1 MKILF
6 IGDVF
11 GKGGRNAVKKFLPDI
26 LEREPI
32 ELVICNGEN
41 LSHGKGI
48 LPRHYEE
55 MMDSGVDFFTS
66 GNHAFAKKEGTSL
79 FESEENII
87 RPANIKVE
95 RPGIGSRE
103 FDVNGTLVR
112 ITNLLGT
119 CFITELE
126 PYNAFQKLE
135 EIVNENK
142 ATIHIVDFHAEATA
156 EKQAMAYA
164 FDGKVSA
171 ILGTHTHI
179 QTADD
184 RILKGGTAYITDV
197 GMCGSYNS
205 VIGSERKEVLERFKT
220 EQKTRFQV
228 DDKADMFCAILLD
241 IDDKT
246 GKANSIE
253 RIYIHP

>member
-11 GKGGRNAVKKFLPDI
+11 GKGGRNAVRKFLPDI
-26 LEREPI
+26 LEKEPI

-55 MMDSGVDFFTS
+55 MMDMGIDFFTT
-66 GNHAFAKKEGTSL
+66 GNHAFAKKEGLSL
-79 FESEENII
+79 FEDENNII
-87 RPANIKVE
+87 RPANIMVKAV
-95 RPGIGSRE
+95 GVGSRE

-126 PYNAFQKLE
+126 PCNAFKKLS
-135 EIVNENK
+135 EINAESK
-142 ATIHIVDFHAEATA
+142 ASIHVVDFHAEATA
-156 EKQAMAYA
+156 EKQALAYA
-164 FDGKVSA
+164 FDGEVSA
-171 ILGTHTHI
+171 VLGTHTHI
-179 QTADD
+179 QTADN
-184 RILKGGTAYITDV
+184 RILKNGTAYISDV

-205 VIGSERKEVLERFKT
+205 VIGSEKKEVLERFRLDV
-220 EQKTRFQV
+220 KTRFQV
-228 DDKADMFCAILLD
+228 DDKADMFCAVLLD

-246 GKANSIE
+246 GKAKSIE

>member
-26 LEREPI
+26 LEKEPI

-55 MMDSGVDFFTS
+55 MMDMGIDFFTT
-66 GNHAFAKKEGTSL
+66 GNHAFAKKEGLSL
-79 FESEENII
+79 FEDENNII
-87 RPANIKVE
+87 RPANIMVE
-95 RPGIGSRE
+95 TVGVGSRE

-126 PYNAFQKLE
+126 PCNAFKKLS
-135 EIVNENK
+135 EINAESK
-142 ATIHIVDFHAEATA
+142 ALIHIVDFHAEATA
-156 EKQAMAYA
+156 EKQALAYA
-164 FDGKVSA
+164 FDGEVSA
-171 ILGTHTHI
+171 VLGTHTHI
-179 QTADD
+179 QTADN
-184 RILKGGTAYITDV
+184 RILKNGTAYISDV

-205 VIGSERKEVLERFKT
+205 VIGSEKKEVLERFRLDV
-220 EQKTRFQV
+220 KTRFQV
-228 DDKADMFCAILLD
+228 DDKADMFCAVLLD

-246 GKANSIE
+246 GKAKSIE

>member
-26 LEREPI
+26 LENEAI

-41 LSHGKGI
+41 VSHGKG
-48 LPRHYEE
+48 LLLRHYEE
-55 MMDSGVDFFTS
+55 LMDLGVDFFTS
-66 GNHAFAKKEGTSL
+66 GNHAFAKKEGLSL
-79 FESEENII
+79 LDSEENTI
-87 RPANIKVE
+87 RPANIRGD
-95 RPGIGSRE
+95 RPGVGSRE

-112 ITNLLGT
+112 VTNLLGT

-126 PYNAFQKLE
+126 PTNAFQKLE
-135 EIVNENK
+135 EIINENK
-142 ATIHIVDFHAEATA
+142 AVIHIIDFHAEATA
-156 EKQAMAYA
+156 EKQALAYA

-171 ILGTHTHI
+171 VLGTHTHI
-179 QTADD
+179 QTADN

-205 VIGSERKEVLERFKT
+205 VIGSEKKEVIEGFVT
-220 EQKTRFQV
+220 EKKMRYQV
-228 DDKADMFCAILLD
+228 EDKADMFCAVLLD

-246 GKANSIE
+246 GRTNSIE

>member
-11 GKGGRNAVKKFLPDI
+11 GKGGRNAVKKFLPQI
-26 LEREPI
+26 LEEEAI

-55 MMDSGVDFFTS
+55 MMDVGVDFFTT
-66 GNHAFAKKEGTSL
+66 GNHAFAKKEGNTL
-79 FESEENII
+79 FESEDNII
-87 RPANIKVE
+87 RPKNIKE
-95 RPGIGSRE
+95 EKPGVGTRE
-103 FDVNGTLVR
+103 FDVNGTLIRV
-112 ITNLLGT
+112 TNLLGT
-119 CFITELE
+119 CFINELD
-126 PYNAFQKLE
+126 PYNAFLE
-135 EIVNENK
+135 LESVVSENK
-142 ATIHIVDFHAEATA
+142 ASIHIVDFHAEATA
-156 EKQAMAYA
+156 EKQALAYA

-179 QTADD
+179 QTADE

-205 VIGSERKEVLERFKT
+205 VIGSEKKEVLERFVT

-228 DDKADMFCAILLD
+228 DDRADMFCAVLMD

-246 GKANSIE
+246 GKAKSIE